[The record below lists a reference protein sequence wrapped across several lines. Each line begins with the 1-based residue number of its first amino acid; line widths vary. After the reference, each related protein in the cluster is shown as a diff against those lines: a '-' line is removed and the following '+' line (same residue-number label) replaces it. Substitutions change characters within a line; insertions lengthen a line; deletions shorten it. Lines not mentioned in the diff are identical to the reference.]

1 LHTQGHERESTMNKP
16 VGTLRNESRAWVE
29 VPAEDNGDAMIA
41 AMAEAGV
48 DYVFFTSGSEIG
60 FYQEAIAKAH
70 AKGRRAPKLITVT
83 HEHASLNAALG
94 YAAVAGK
101 PAVTAAHVDCGTQ
114 HYGGAVHTALHCGLP
129 VMITGGGSPTS
140 YPGSI
145 RGARDGGGHIWMQQ
159 SFDQNG
165 IVRQYTKWD
174 HRMELQDNVGLMVSR
189 ALQVARTE
197 PCGPVYMQLPREVSV
212 AKVNG
217 ARFPTMAQL
226 GVALPAAPDPDGIRD
241 IARRLVKAENPF
253 VIVARS
259 GRNPA
264 TVPALVR
271 LCELMGLP
279 VAQSAIRA
287 YQCFPL
293 NHPLYMSAA
302 SLKDADMLL
311 CLDVDIPWL
320 ADTNPPPDN
329 AFVAITDVEPAKRR
343 IPTMEFTADL
353 RLTADALSVIE
364 ALEAEA
370 RRIITPDDQ
379 RRFAARAAKCAEAS
393 AKRRRDL
400 AEDAKSRSG
409 KTPIDSKWLSHS
421 IGQVLDDNC
430 IVFDETIAHN
440 QLHDYLAI
448 SQPGSYFHNPASSG
462 GWAQGAAFGAKMAAP
477 ERDVIAV
484 SGDGFY
490 MFGTP
495 IHALWSAKHYKAPFM
510 AVVYQ
515 NRSYST
521 GTLRINSVYG
531 QDSYTAKAD
540 YDGGYFDPPIDFAK
554 EAEAAGAYGENVT
567 DPAQVMPA
575 LKRGLER
582 IRNGQPAVISV
593 WLARLL
599 QKD

>member
-1 LHTQGHERESTMNKP
+1 MNKP
-16 VGTLRNESRAWVE
+16 VGTLRNDSRAWVE
-29 VPAEDNGDAMIA
+29 VPAAEDNGDAMIA

-48 DYVFFTSGSEIG
+48 DYMFFTSGSEIG
-60 FYQEAIAKAH
+60 FYQEAVAKAH
-70 AKGRRAPKLITVT
+70 AQGRTAPKLITVT

-94 YAAVAGK
+94 YAAVSGK

-114 HYGGAVHTALHCGLP
+114 HYGGAVHTAFHCGLP

-140 YPGSI
+140 YPGSF
-145 RGARDGGGHIWMQQ
+145 RGARDGGGHIWLQQ
-159 SFDQNG
+159 SFDQNS

-174 HRMELQDNVGLMVSR
+174 HRMELQDNPGLMISR

-197 PCGPVYMQLPREVSV
+197 PCGPVYLQLPREVSI
-212 AKVNG
+212 AKVDG
-217 ARFPTMAQL
+217 ARFPSMAQL
-226 GVALPAAPDPDGIRD
+226 GVARPAAPDPDGIRD
-241 IARRLVKAENPF
+241 IARRLIKAEHPF

-279 VAQSAIRA
+279 VAQSALRA

-293 NHPLYMSAA
+293 DHPLYMSAA

-353 RLTADALSVIE
+353 RLTADALAVIE
-364 ALEAEA
+364 ALETEA
-370 RRIITPDDQ
+370 RKLITPDDQ

-400 AEDAKSRSG
+400 ADDAKSRAG
-409 KTPIDSKWLSHS
+409 KNPIDPKWLSHC
-421 IGQVLDDNC
+421 IAEALDDNC
-430 IVFDETIAHN
+430 IVFDETIAQN
-440 QLHDYLAI
+440 QLHDYLNIA
-448 SQPGSYFHNPASSG
+448 QPGAYFHNPASSG
-462 GWAQGAAFGAKMAAP
+462 GWAPGAAFGAKLAAP
-477 ERDVIAV
+477 DKDVIAV

-495 IHALWSAKHYKAPFM
+495 VHALWAAPHYKAPFM

-531 QDSYTAKAD
+531 AKDSYAAKAD

-567 DPAQVMPA
+567 DSAQVEGA
-575 LKRGLER
+575 LRRGLKA
-582 IRNGQPAVISV
+582 IRKEGRPAVISV

>member
-1 LHTQGHERESTMNKP
+1 MNKH
-16 VGTLRNESRAWVE
+16 VGMLRNESRAWVE
-29 VPAEDNGDAMIA
+29 VPADDNGDAMIA

-48 DYVFFTSGSEIG
+48 EYVFFTSGSEIG
-60 FYQEAIAKAH
+60 FYQECVAKAH
-70 AKGRRAPKLITVT
+70 QQGRKAPKLITVT
-83 HEHASLNAALG
+83 HEHANLNAALG
-94 YAAVAGK
+94 YAAVSGK

-114 HYGGAVHTALHCGLP
+114 HYGGAVHTAFHSGLP
-129 VMITGGGSPTS
+129 VVITGGGSPTS
-140 YPGSI
+140 YPGSM

-174 HRMELQDNVGLMVSR
+174 HRMEMQDNVGLMISR

-197 PCGPVYMQLPREVSV
+197 PCGPVYLQLPREVSV
-212 AKVNG
+212 ARVKG
-217 ARFPTMAQL
+217 AKFPTMWQL
-226 GVALPAAPDPDGIRD
+226 GVARPAAPDPEGIRE
-241 IARRLVKAENPF
+241 IAQRLIRAENPF

-259 GRNPA
+259 GRDPE

-271 LCELMGLP
+271 LCELIGLP

-293 NHPLYMSAA
+293 NHPLYMSGA
-302 SLKDADMLL
+302 SLKDADVILA
-311 CLDVDIPWL
+311 LDVDIPWM
-320 ADTNPPPDN
+320 ADTNPPPDS
-329 AFVAITDVEPAKRR
+329 AWVAITDVEPSKRR

-353 RLTADALSVIE
+353 RLTADAMSVIE

-370 RRIITPDDQ
+370 RKLITPDDK
-379 RRFAARAAKCAEAS
+379 RRIAARTQKYAELS

-400 AEDAKSRSG
+400 AEDAKSRAS
-409 KTPIDSKWLSHS
+409 KTPIDTRWLSYN
-421 IGQVLDDNC
+421 IGQALDDNC
-430 IVFDETIAHN
+430 IVFDETIGIN
-440 QLHDYLAI
+440 QVHDYLSI
-448 SQPGSYFHNPASSG
+448 SQPGAYFHNPASSG
-462 GWAQGAAFGAKMAAP
+462 GWAQGAAFGAKLAAP
-477 ERDVIAV
+477 DKDVIAV

-495 IHALWSAKHYKAPFM
+495 IHALWSARHYKAPFM

-521 GTLRINSVYG
+521 GTMRINSVYG
-531 QDSYTAKAD
+531 ANDSYAAKAN

-554 EAEAAGAYGENVT
+554 EAEAAGAYGENVR
-567 DPAQVMPA
+567 DPAEVMPA

>member
-1 LHTQGHERESTMNKP
+1 MNKH
-16 VGTLRNESRAWVE
+16 VGTLRNESRAWIE

-48 DYVFFTSGSEIG
+48 DYIFFTSGSEIG
-60 FYQEAIAKAH
+60 FYQEAVAKAH
-70 AKGRRAPKLITVT
+70 ARGRKAPKLITVT
-83 HEHASLNAALG
+83 HEHANLNAALG
-94 YAAVAGK
+94 YAAVSGK

-114 HYGGAVHTALHCGLP
+114 HYGGAVHTAFHSGLP
-129 VMITGGGSPTS
+129 VVITGGGPPTG

-145 RGARDGGGHIWMQQ
+145 RGARDGGGHIWLQQ
-159 SFDQNG
+159 GFDQIG

-174 HRMELQDNVGLMVSR
+174 HRMEMQDNAGLMISR

-197 PCGPVYMQLPREVSV
+197 PCGPVYLQLPREVSLARLDG
-212 AKVNG
+212 AK
-217 ARFPTMAQL
+217 FPTMAQL
-226 GVALPAAPDPDGIRD
+226 GVARPAAPDADGIKA
-241 IARRLVKAENPF
+241 IAQRLVQAENPF

-279 VAQSAIRA
+279 VAQSAIRS
-287 YQCFPL
+287 YHCFPQ
-293 NHPLYMSAA
+293 NHPLYMSAT
-302 SLKDADMLL
+302 SIKDADVLL

-329 AFVAITDVEPAKRR
+329 AWVAITDVEPSKRR

-370 RRIITPDDQ
+370 RHIITPEDQ
-379 RRFAARAAKCAEAS
+379 RRFAARAEKCAQIS
-393 AKRRRDL
+393 GKRRSDL
-400 AEDAKSRSG
+400 AADAKSRAT
-409 KTPIDSKWLSHS
+409 KTPIDSKWLSHC
-421 IGQVLDDNC
+421 IGQAIDDNC
-430 IVFDETIAHN
+430 ILFDETIAQN
-440 QLHDYLAI
+440 QLHDHLSIAR
-448 SQPGSYFHNPASSG
+448 PGSYFHNPASSG
-462 GWAQGAAFGAKMAAP
+462 GWAQGAAFGAKLAAP

-495 IHALWSAKHYKAPFM
+495 IHALWAAKHHNAPFM

-531 QDSYTAKAD
+531 GDSYTAKAN

-567 DPAQVMPA
+567 DPAAVMPA

-582 IRNGQPAVISV
+582 IRSGQPAVISV
-593 WLARLL
+593 WLPRLL